1 MQSSSAILLFKLYL
15 YGIEMRFYRWSEQGH
30 SCSNCTFMELKLLL
44 LPLINF
50 IVWFKLYLY
59 GIEMN
64 EELSVQ
70 ALPKSSNC
78 TFMELKFG
86 FDNDAYLQ
94 FKGSNCTFMEL
105 KLTILLLLS
114 S

>member
-1 MQSSSAILLFKLYL
+1 
-15 YGIEMRFYRWSEQGH
+15 
-30 SCSNCTFMELKLLL
+30 
-44 LPLINF
+44 
-50 IVWFKLYLY
+50 
-59 GIEMN
+59 MN

>member
-1 MQSSSAILLFKLYL
+1 
-15 YGIEMRFYRWSEQGH
+15 
-30 SCSNCTFMELKLLL
+30 MELKLLL

>member
-1 MQSSSAILLFKLYL
+1 M
-15 YGIEMRFYRWSEQGH
+15 
-30 SCSNCTFMELKLLL
+30 
-44 LPLINF
+44 
-50 IVWFKLYLY
+50 FKLYLY